1 MFNAPPLV
9 RRLCLPI
16 VLLCGFGSALAQTP
30 QPQLPTIAL
39 NAGIHVIRAELAQT
53 PEERTIGLMFRAS
66 MPVNDGMLFT
76 FERPG
81 VQCFWMKNTLLPLSA
96 AFVADDGRI
105 VNIEDMQPQ
114 TEASHC
120 SAKPVRFV
128 LEMNQGWFARRGIKP
143 GSRLQGAPFASGAR

>member
-1 MFNAPPLV
+1 MFDAPSLV
-9 RRLCLPI
+9 RRLCLSTA
-16 VLLCGFGSALAQTP
+16 VLCGFGGALAQTP
-30 QPQLPTIAL
+30 QPKLPTIAL
-39 NAGIHVIRAELAQT
+39 NAGIHLIQAELAQSA
-53 PEERTIGLMFRAS
+53 EERIIGLMFRSS
-66 MPVNDGMLFT
+66 MPVNDGMLFA
-76 FERPG
+76 FERAG

-114 TEASHC
+114 SEDSHC

-143 GSRLQGAPFASGAR
+143 GSRLQGAPFANGAR

>member
-1 MFNAPPLV
+1 MFNARPLV
-9 RRLCLPI
+9 RRLCLSAAM
-16 VLLCGFGSALAQTP
+16 LCGFGSTLAQTP
-30 QPQLPTIAL
+30 QPKLPTIAI
-39 NAGIHVIRAELAQT
+39 NAGIHVIRAEVAQS
-53 PEERTIGLMFRAS
+53 PEERMLGLMFRSS
-66 MPVNDGMLFT
+66 MPVNDGMLFA
-76 FERPG
+76 FEQAG

-114 TEASHC
+114 TETSHC

-143 GSRLQGAPFASGAR
+143 GSRLQGAPFANGAR